1 MMLAFDLE
9 TTGVDPDACRIT
21 CAGVF
26 DPAAGIERCFVFATG
41 DSPEEFML
49 LLDAADRLCGF
60 NAVGFDIHFIERQ
73 FRPGQNRVRMWR
85 EKLVDVFE
93 ASRLALATTFSLD
106 QLLEANGLPC
116 KTGKG
121 SDAIVMARQGRWDE
135 LSAYCLMDTR
145 LTHAVS
151 SLPVIIL
158 PKLRS
163 ICMLGCTRFGTI
175 PCGE

>member
-1 MMLAFDLE
+1 MLAFDLE
-9 TTGVDPDACRIT
+9 TTGVDPDACQIT

-26 DPAAGIERCFVFATG
+26 DPSAGIERCFVFALG

-73 FRPGQNRVRMWR
+73 FRPEPGRVRVWR

-93 ASRLALATTFSLD
+93 SCRLALATTFSLD

-121 SDAIVMARQGRWDE
+121 SDAVVMASQGRWDE
-135 LSAYCLMDTR
+135 LSEYCLMDTR

-151 SLPVIIL
+151 SMPVIIL
-158 PKLRS
+158 PKLRT
-163 ICMLGCTRFGTI
+163 ICMFRNARFGTI
-175 PCGE
+175 PCRE